1 MLGHT
6 GCDTVSYSVAKQL
19 YSTCMYICGGCP
31 DLALVEGRVNIE
43 EDAGWTQCRPSPI
56 DKDDSTLPP
65 GPESPMAEMQ
75 GLCQDRG

>member
-6 GCDTVSYSVAKQL
+6 GCDTVAYSVAKQL
-19 YSTCMYICGGCP
+19 YSTFMYICGGCP

-65 GPESPMAEMQ
+65 GPESPMAESQ
-75 GLCQDRG
+75 GLRQERG